1 MKIVEKKILVRDEG
15 TRIIKFVI
23 NAPLIAKK
31 ANPGQFVVLMVK
43 KEGERIPLTIV
54 ETFPEDGNISLIMQ
68 EVGLTTRLLAKME
81 PGESLFSIAGPL
93 GHPTEIKKYGRIIL
107 VGGGVGIAEI
117 YPVAKGFKGAGNEVT
132 VIIGARTKNLL
143 ILEDELRKV
152 SDSLIIMT
160 DDGSYGRKGFV
171 TSALKKLLANSRYEL
186 VYAVGPIPM
195 MRAVSELTKP
205 YGVKTVV
212 SLNPIMVDGTGMCG
226 SCRVSI
232 GDEVKFVCIDGPE
245 FDAHLVNWE
254 ELASRNKIYLEKEK
268 QISKL
273 YEEKSS

>member
-1 MKIVEKKILVRDEG
+1 MKIVEKKILARDEE

-23 NAPLIAKK
+23 NVPFIAKK
-31 ANPGQFVVLMVK
+31 ANPGQFVVLMVR

-68 EVGLTTRLLAKME
+68 EVGLTTKLLAKME

-132 VIIGARTKNLL
+132 TIIGARTKNLL
-143 ILEDELRKV
+143 ILEEELRKI

-171 TSALKKLLANSRYEL
+171 TSALEELLANSKYEL

-205 YGVKTVV
+205 YGVKTIV

-232 GDEVKFVCIDGPE
+232 GDEIKFACIDGPE

-268 QISKL
+268 QISEL
-273 YEEKSS
+273 YEERSS